1 MNKYRKGK
9 YIGMI
14 GAVTVHVIF
23 ILFLLLYYFAIP
35 RPEAES
41 GLPIMMGVEE
51 ASIGGE
57 KVGHYIE
64 VDVIDEP
71 LPPAYTPPMETTDV
85 DQELITQ
92 TEEETVVIE
101 KPKKKEEKKK
111 ILVKEPNPTP
121 VVKKEVTKEVK
132 VPEKTAE
139 EIALEKERARAI
151 QLEKERKEMEEAAR
165 RKVANAFGK
174 GAQLTGEK
182 TGTERVE
189 NGVTEVPKTPVSAA
203 KQSGYGTFDLG
214 GRSIGGGG
222 LPLPIYNVSEEGK
235 VVVSITVNP
244 QGKVTNTS
252 IHKDTNTMNFALR
265 KAAEE
270 AAKKAQFN
278 AISGLDN
285 QIGTITYYFNLK

>member
-9 YIGMI
+9 YIGII
-14 GAVTVHVIF
+14 GALAVHVIL
-23 ILFLLLYYFAIP
+23 ILFLLLYYFTIP

-57 KVGHYIE
+57 KVAHFIE
-64 VDVIDEP
+64 VDVVPEP
-71 LPPAYTPPMETTDV
+71 STYTPPPMETVDV

-101 KPKKKEEKKK
+101 QPKKKVEKQKPIIK
-111 ILVKEPNPTP
+111 KEPIKPTP
-121 VVKKEVTKEVK
+121 IVKKEEVK

-139 EIALEKERARAI
+139 EIAQEKERARAI
-151 QLEKERKEMEEAAR
+151 QLERERKEMEEAAR

-189 NGVTEVPKTPVSAA
+189 NGVTEVPKIPVSAA

-244 QGKVTNTS
+244 QGKVTTTS
-252 IHKDTNTMNFALR
+252 IHKDTNTMNAALR

-278 AISGLDN
+278 TISGLDN